1 MDLAAPYTPGSERSS
16 PARVVAAT
24 AGRRRAIY
32 RLAFVAS
39 VPMIALVWALVL
51 LGVLPPTPTDDWVVA
66 FILPALFAPAVAFWD
81 DPGEE
86 RTRTQRLAEFAYVW
100 LFTSGMA
107 QTFWE
112 LPWFLLDATG
122 WIQGAT
128 AADRWLWPW
137 WAYGVADTR
146 YLQSDH
152 AIAGI
157 EFCAG
162 MVGPLELYACWLF
175 KKGRREAANWWA
187 LLLGV
192 GLSWGAIIFFV
203 AEIHVGFRNIG
214 DGAYGFWVK
223 WIGLNLPWTLAPIA
237 FIPASIVELR
247 EIWMREGARRGGPY
261 QSSRKRKRPSRTR
274 WYTAVVARTS
284 PAL

>member
-1 MDLAAPYTPGSERSS
+1 MTTELAGPAISTPDRAPSRPTGAIAS
-16 PARVVAAT
+16 PL
-24 AGRRRAIY
+24 RRRRLIY
-32 RLAFVAS
+32 RLAFATS
-39 VPMIALVWALVL
+39 VPMVGLVWALVV
-51 LGVLPPTPTDDWVVA
+51 LGVLPPTPTDDYVVA
-66 FILPALFAPAVAFWD
+66 ILVPILFVPAVAFWD
-81 DPGEE
+81 DRGEV
-86 RTRTQRLAEFAYVW
+86 RTRMERLSEFAYVW

-112 LPWFLLDATG
+112 LPWFLLDFTG
-122 WIQGAT
+122 AIQGAS
-128 AADRWLWPW
+128 AADHWLWPW

-192 GLSWGAIIFFV
+192 GLSWGAVIFFV
-203 AEIHVGFRNIG
+203 AEIHVGFRNIS
-214 DGAYGFWVK
+214 DGAFGFWAK
-223 WIGLNLPWTLAPIA
+223 WIGLNLPWTLAPLA
-237 FIPASIVELR
+237 FIPASMLELR
-247 EIWMREGARRGGPY
+247 EIYMRQGA
-261 QSSRKRKRPSRTR
+261 S
-274 WYTAVVARTS
+274 AR
-284 PAL
+284 AIGV

>member
-1 MDLAAPYTPGSERSS
+1 ML
-16 PARVVAAT
+16 
-24 AGRRRAIY
+24 Y

-39 VPMIALVWALVL
+39 VPLIGLVWLLVL
-51 LGVLPPTPTDDWVVA
+51 LGVIPPTPTDDYVVA
-66 FILPALFAPAVAFWD
+66 FVVPVLFAPAIAFWD
-81 DPGEE
+81 DPGERRTPTE
-86 RTRTQRLAEFAYVW
+86 RLSEFAYVW

-112 LPWFLLDATG
+112 LPWFFLDLTG
-122 WIQGAT
+122 WVQGAG
-128 AADRWLWPW
+128 AGDHWLWPW

-146 YLQSDH
+146 YIRSDP

-203 AEIHVGFRNIG
+203 AEIHVGFRNIA

-223 WIGLNLPWTLAPIA
+223 WIGLNLPWALAPLA
-237 FIPASIVELR
+237 FIPASILELR
-247 EIWMREGARRGGPY
+247 DIYVQRGVRAASVPRA
-261 QSSRKRKRPSRTR
+261 SHPR
-274 WYTAVVARTS
+274 
-284 PAL
+284 